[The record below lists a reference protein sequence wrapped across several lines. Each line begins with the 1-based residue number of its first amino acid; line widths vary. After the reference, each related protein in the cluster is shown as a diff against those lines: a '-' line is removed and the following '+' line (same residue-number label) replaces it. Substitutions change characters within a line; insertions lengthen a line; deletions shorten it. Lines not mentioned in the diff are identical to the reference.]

1 MFFSLDGCAISY
13 ADTMNYAG
21 IVLAVLSGACNG
33 LFTAPMKLRSPWKWE
48 NTWLVFIIVA
58 CLVMPILI
66 VESTVPNLGRIFSDA
81 PRSAIAA
88 ALGFGFAWGFGAIS
102 FGQSVDSLGVSIAN
116 SLVIGISSALGS
128 LVPLILGGNVRMSP
142 RIITLLAGV
151 CAFLIGVALC
161 GSAGLLRDRTDTKV
175 NLRGYLFAI
184 AAGVMSAIFNIGFTL
199 AMPIAET
206 GKRMRLSEF
215 TATNCIWLLMLGA
228 GSIPNMAYCFFL
240 MNRNR
245 TGELVFG
252 PGAARGWRLASAM
265 GLLWGGSIFLYGAAV
280 PKLGDIGPSVGWP
293 LSLAVGLVV
302 ANAMGLLL
310 GEWSA
315 APAAATR
322 RMIIGL
328 TILIVAILLCAASAT
343 M

>member
-1 MFFSLDGCAISY
+1 
-13 ADTMNYAG
+13 MNAG
-21 IVLAVLSGACNG
+21 VLLAVLSGACNG
-33 LFTAPMKLRSPWKWE
+33 LFTAPMKLQSRWKWE

-58 CLVMPILI
+58 CLAMPLAI
-66 VESTVPNLGRIFSDA
+66 VLPMVPDLTQVFAGS
-81 PRSAIAA
+81 PRSAVSAA
-88 ALGFGFAWGFGAIS
+88 VGFGFAWGFGAIS

-128 LVPLILGGNVRMSP
+128 LVPLMLGGSIRMSQ
-142 RIITLLAGV
+142 RILTLLAGV

-161 GSAGLLRDRTDTKV
+161 GAAGLLRDKAATATKV
-175 NLRGYLFAI
+175 PIRGYLFAI

-199 AMPIAET
+199 ALPIATT
-206 GKRMRLSEF
+206 GKTMGLSEF

-228 GSIPNMAYCFFL
+228 GAVPNIVYCIFL
-240 MNRNR
+240 MSTNR
-245 TGELVFG
+245 TAAHLTE
-252 PGAARGWRLASAM
+252 PGAARGWMLASVM

-310 GEWSA
+310 REWST
-315 APAAATR
+315 APAAAIV
-322 RMIIGL
+322 RMRWGL
-328 TILIVAILLCAASAT
+328 AVLILAILLCAASAR
-343 M
+343 MNA